1 MRWCVEQFH
10 REIKQLTGV
19 ERCECRKQRIQRNHI
34 SCALL
39 IWVKM
44 KQITYKIK
52 ETVNQIKKSLLR
64 QYLITELKKPSVSM
78 GFA

>member
-64 QYLITELKKPSVSM
+64 QYLITELKKPSIFM